1 MTNQP
6 FFSGLTPEQEK
17 AYEEEA
23 TRRWGDTVKQSY
35 QKWNRYTPEQK
46 QTILAE
52 AGANYQ
58 EIAAHMGEGPEGPAV
73 QAALAKWHENL
84 RHFYE
89 PTVEIL
95 RGLGTMYNQ
104 DPDFR
109 ATFVKL
115 HPDLPAFLEQAIRIY
130 CDRLEK

>member
-6 FFSGLTPEQEK
+6 FFTGLTPEQEK
-17 AYEEEA
+17 ASEEEA

-46 QTILAE
+46 QAILAE

-58 EIAAHMGEGPEGPAV
+58 EIAAHMAEGPDSPAV
-73 QAALAKWHENL
+73 QAALEKWHQNM
-84 RHFYE
+84 RYFFE

-95 RGLGTMYNQ
+95 RGLGTHYNQ
-104 DPDFR
+104 DPAFR
-109 ATFVKL
+109 LTFVQL
-115 HPDLPAFLEQAIRIY
+115 HADLPAFLEQAIGIY
-130 CDRLEK
+130 CDRL